1 MRTDGEIDVRM
12 MLTANTM
19 RLKTHCNRRG
29 FYATVFAFSHRLNLL
44 FFYRLFFKTFKVPS
58 RKKKEILYLIGAI
71 NKTTLVT
78 V

>member
-19 RLKTHCNRRG
+19 RLT
-29 FYATVFAFSHRLNLL
+29 HRLN